1 MKRFTLAIIS
11 IMMWVGINAA
21 PDNFTVKAPTW
32 TKVVWSIGDDT
43 KIYKT
48 PSDHAPRLVY
58 NWAKMR
64 RWDPLTTAKW
74 TTARLTDEE
83 DYLTL
88 SLIPKPV
95 ISEKNGWYEIPDVN
109 YDDTKSEN
117 GWVKASSCSCAA
129 PEPVYAG
136 RYNRD
141 NFQWVDSPGD
151 PAGGNYAMFVEHD
164 PRGGGAIYVG
174 REIGRV
180 VVCPYVLDYTF
191 RSTEDGE
198 NTIFEFDEYE
208 LNLNGDQVGVDN
220 NPILSKIPYDV
231 KKILFSKAKKT
242 TTPIVVFAC
251 GMKYYS
257 TTAF

>member
-1 MKRFTLAIIS
+1 
-11 IMMWVGINAA
+11 MMWIGINAA

-32 TKVVWSIGDDT
+32 TKVAWSYGGEA

-48 PSDHAPRLVY
+48 PSDHAPRLVF

-88 SLIPKPV
+88 YRIPRPV
-95 ISEKNGWYEIPDVN
+95 ISEKNGWYEIPDVK
-109 YDDTKSEN
+109 YDDNYHYEK
-117 GWVKASSCSCAA
+117 GWVMASSCSCAA

-151 PAGGNYAMFVEHD
+151 PAKGNYAMFIDHD

-180 VVCPYVLDYTF
+180 VVCPYILSYTF
-191 RSTEDGE
+191 RRSEDGE
-198 NTIFEFDEYE
+198 NTIFDFDGYE
-208 LNLNGDQVGVDN
+208 LTLNGDQVGVDD

-242 TTPIVVFAC
+242 TTPIVVFLQNV
-251 GMKYYS
+251 GGVLEYYS